1 MLKSLLGI
9 SYSVPIILVENIWQ
23 KFEYFCWVSC
33 KQGDVLGIFY
43 RVHGIIELQKES
55 VCAHAR
61 VWERK
66 FVLSTVI
73 SSTFTAMF
81 IFLVLVFRHTRLANQ
96 VNFLSKESYG
106 KDMVSSEQ
114 NEMDGT
120 LGQDSS
126 LEESVLH
133 ELELVMEQVK

>member
-1 MLKSLLGI
+1 MRACL
-9 SYSVPIILVENIWQ
+9 
-23 KFEYFCWVSC
+23 
-33 KQGDVLGIFY
+33 
-43 RVHGIIELQKES
+43 R
-55 VCAHAR
+55 
-61 VWERK
+61 ERK
-66 FVLSTVI
+66 FVLSTII

-81 IFLVLVFRHTRLANQ
+81 ICLVLVFRHTRLANQ

-120 LGQDSS
+120 LGQDTS